1 MTDPL
6 LTLLV
11 VLACTTAL
19 WLLSLAL
26 KDVSIID
33 VFWAVGFFIVALVA
47 NRLQAGPRGLLLLAL
62 TGVWAARLGIHLLM
76 RLIKLGHEDYR
87 YTAMRRSSPDTFWI
101 RSLLTIFCL
110 QAVLL
115 WLISFPLQAAVPSPR
130 PLGALDYIG
139 IVIAVIGIVIE
150 GIADFQLTRFRGDP
164 ANAGK
169 VMDRG
174 LWHYSRH
181 PNYFGDCVMWWGF
194 YLIAL
199 AAGAW
204 WSIFA
209 PVIMTFL
216 LLRFSGVALMEKSI
230 GKRRPEYDE
239 YIRRTSAFVPLPPKV

>member
-33 VFWAVGFFIVALVA
+33 VFWAVGFFIVTLVA

-62 TGVWAARLGIHLLM
+62 TGVWAARLGIHLLV
-76 RLIKLGHEDYR
+76 RLIKIGHEDYR
-87 YTAMRRSSPDTFWI
+87 YTAMRRHAPQTFWI
-101 RSLLTIFCL
+101 KSLATIFCL

-115 WLISFPLQAAVPSPR
+115 WLISMPLQAAIPSPR
-130 PLGALDYIG
+130 PLALLDYVGIG
-139 IVIAVIGIVIE
+139 VAVVGILIE
-150 GIADFQLTRFRGDP
+150 AIADFQLTRFRDNP

-181 PNYFGDCVMWWGF
+181 PNYFGDCVMWWGY

-199 AAGAW
+199 SAGAW
-204 WSIFA
+204 WSIVA

-239 YIRRTSAFVPLPPKV
+239 YIRRTSTFVPLPPKA